1 MKTEKKLMKKKLM
14 IDFSPLVPLMG
25 AVHRAEIKLM
35 DALLAL
41 WEKTDSDPMEFRR
54 AFVAF
59 AVSKGYTEKWAG
71 EIACAAGFRLRSAG
85 GGRKPSAK
93 SADKVTKV
101 LAFIAKLDMT
111 KAELAKLAKQLAK

>member
-14 IDFSPLVPLMG
+14 IDFTPLVPLMG

-59 AVSKGYTEKWAG
+59 AVSKGYTQRWAG
-71 EIACAAGFRLRSAG
+71 EIACAAGFRLRAGG